1 MLLKRM
7 FRKSRRGED
16 GPEGAAAAAA
26 DRDVPPASDALRRA
40 ATSGPGGGGS
50 GRPRASGLRPSDL
63 GRLSLDG
70 QVAAREVARAAAGAP
85 IESDADA
92 DDGGPPPPPRRRR
105 GGRVRRV
112 DGADELDDADDAE
125 GGGEE
130 HGELNGG
137 GRRGGEGDVH
147 HKANGIVLRDDRGGL
162 ARADDDDGDEDD
174 YDDEEEE
181 DLLPEARLSL
191 DAGPTPLTRAVQESE
206 RNQNR
211 RLSLDGILPPAAVA
225 PNERGSRGSAAP
237 GRKASS
243 RGSKASSRGSGA
255 AAAVDGGGGSSHR
268 LSLDRDRRPV
278 GGSSR
283 GRGAEAVMDVDV
295 DALTLPV
302 ELGGCSR
309 AGTEPVRGGRSVTE
323 VRKENQVCFGERRGG
338 GTRRCRQYAC
348 WVGWAR
354 GVAHGLFAARKEIL
368 RVGDGVVGGGG
379 RGCAGVW
386 CVGCRCGLSSCALS
400 HLCAIGMRT
409 DVGPLC

>member
-16 GPEGAAAAAA
+16 DPEGGAAAADGDA
-26 DRDVPPASDALRRA
+26 PPASDALRRA
-40 ATSGPGGGGS
+40 TTSGPGGDGG
-50 GRPRASGLRPSDL
+50 GRPRASGLRPTDL

-70 QVAAREVARAAAGAP
+70 QVTAREVARAAVGAP
-85 IESDADA
+85 VDSDADA
-92 DDGGPPPPPRRRR
+92 DDGVRPLPRRRR
-105 GGRVRRV
+105 GGRARRV
-112 DGADELDDADDAE
+112 DCADELDDIIDTE
-125 GGGEE
+125 GGEEE

-137 GRRGGEGDVH
+137 GRRGGEGEAR
-147 HKANGIVLRDDRGGL
+147 KANGVVIRDERGGI
-162 ARADDDDGDEDD
+162 ARVDDDDDDD
-174 YDDEEEE
+174 YDEEEE

-191 DAGPTPLTRAVQESE
+191 DTGPNPHTRAVQESE

-225 PNERGSRGSAAP
+225 PNERGSRGSAGT

-255 AAAVDGGGGSSHR
+255 AAAARASDAGGGSSRR
-268 LSLDRDRRPV
+268 LSVDRDRRA
-278 GGSSR
+278 GGSSSR

-323 VRKENQVCFGERRGG
+323 VRKENQVC
-338 GTRRCRQYAC
+338 
-348 WVGWAR
+348 
-354 GVAHGLFAARKEIL
+354 L
-368 RVGDGVVGGGG
+368 GGGG
-379 RGCAGVW
+379 EGRH
-386 CVGCRCGLSSCALS
+386 LSSVLAMWL
-400 HLCAIGMRT
+400 LGGRAG
-409 DVGPLC
+409 